1 MTTLKDTLDEAME
14 EKKKNNFKLL
24 MDDPQFVKIPKIGDM
39 VKGRVLSVSRS
50 LVRLDL
56 DGLRLGV
63 VRGAELYQ
71 APEYLNLKA
80 GDEADATVM
89 ELENENGE
97 LELSFR
103 AVGHRKA
110 WANILAWQKEGAVVS
125 AKVTDANRG
134 GLLLMMDSLAG
145 FMPVSQLGPEHYPRV
160 PGGDKNKILEKLR
173 SFIGQNLQ
181 VKVLDVDEKENK
193 LIVSEKAVW
202 EAEKKN
208 LLDSYKVGDE
218 VEGIVSAL
226 TDFGAFVK
234 FSAAARP
241 ANCGERQASPAA
253 SGERQAS
260 LPERQESASGGD
272 EVEGLV
278 HISEIAWQRLDH
290 PRDILKVGE
299 KVKAQII
306 QINGSKIFLS
316 LKRLIEDPWKKV
328 GEKYQ
333 VGQSVKGKVVKIN
346 PFGLFVELDPEIHGL
361 AHVSS
366 LSREA
371 SQDISTLA
379 KIGDSLDFEII
390 SLEPAEHRLG
400 LKLTGVKK

>member
-1 MTTLKDTLDEAME
+1 MTTLTESLNQAME
-14 EKKKNNFKLL
+14 ERKKSDFKQLL
-24 MDDPQFVKIPKIGDM
+24 NDPQFCHIPKMGDM

-56 DGLRLGV
+56 EGLRTGV
-63 VRGAELYQ
+63 VRGMELYQ
-71 APEYLNLKA
+71 APEYMNLKV
-80 GDEADATVM
+80 GDEVEATIV

-97 LELSFR
+97 MEMSFR

-110 WANILAWQKEGAVVS
+110 WKNILNLQIEGNIIS
-125 AKVTDANRG
+125 AKVKDVNRG
-134 GLLLMMDSLAG
+134 GLMLMIDSLVG

-160 PGGDKNKILEKLR
+160 PGGDKNKILEKLH
-173 SFIGQNLQ
+173 SFIGQNLN
-181 VKVLDVDEKENK
+181 VKIIDVDEKENK

-202 EAEKKN
+202 EEEKKN
-208 LLDSYKVGDE
+208 LLGSYKVGDM
-218 VEGIVSAL
+218 VEGTVSAL

-234 FSAAARP
+234 F
-241 ANCGERQASPAA
+241 
-253 SGERQAS
+253 
-260 LPERQESASGGD
+260 D

-290 PRDILKVGE
+290 PRDVLKVGD

-316 LKRLIEDPWKKV
+316 LKRLVEDPWKKV
-328 GEKYQ
+328 NEKYQ
-333 VGQSVKGKVVKIN
+333 VGQQVKGKVVKVN

-361 AHVSS
+361 AHISS
-366 LSREA
+366 LPRDS

-379 KIGDSLDFEII
+379 KISDILDFEII

-400 LKLTGVKK
+400 LKLVDRKAKDNI

>member
-1 MTTLKDTLDEAME
+1 MKLFFFFITMTTLTESLNQAME
-14 EKKKNNFKLL
+14 ERKKGDFKQLL
-24 MDDPQFVKIPKIGDM
+24 NDPQFSHIPKIGDM

-56 DGLRLGV
+56 DGLRTGV
-63 VRGAELYQ
+63 VRGVELYQ
-71 APEYLNLKA
+71 APEYMNLKV
-80 GDEADATVM
+80 GDEVEATVV

-97 LELSFR
+97 MEMSFR

-110 WANILAWQKEGAVVS
+110 WENILNLQTEGKIINV
-125 AKVTDANRG
+125 KVTDVNRG
-134 GLLLMMDSLAG
+134 GLMLMIDSLAG

-173 SFIGQNLQ
+173 SFIGQNLN
-181 VKVLDVDEKENK
+181 VKIIDVDEKENK

-202 EAEKKN
+202 EEEKKN
-208 LLDSYKVGDE
+208 LLGSYKVGDMI
-218 VEGIVSAL
+218 EGLVSAL

-234 FSAAARP
+234 F
-241 ANCGERQASPAA
+241 
-253 SGERQAS
+253 
-260 LPERQESASGGD
+260 D

-290 PRDILKVGE
+290 PRDVLKVGD

-316 LKRLIEDPWKKV
+316 LKRLVEDPWKKV
-328 GEKYQ
+328 NEKYQ
-333 VGQSVKGKVVKIN
+333 VGQPVKGKVVKVN

-361 AHVSS
+361 AHISS
-366 LSREA
+366 LSRD
-371 SQDISTLA
+371 SGQDISTLA
-379 KIGDSLDFEII
+379 KIGDILDFEII

-400 LKLTGVKK
+400 LKIASNFSPKTIPASKPED